1 MPYRPT
7 DRTRAKRAERHA
19 TLLATAERLVAAEGF
34 GAASIVAVASA
45 AGMSAGAVYSHFP
58 GKSELLAAVFRRAA
72 DRELAAVQD
81 AVRAAAPKTAAK
93 LSALI
98 EVFAG
103 RALQGRTLAW
113 ALLAEPVDPLV
124 DAERLTYRRAYQ
136 EIAAGILRQGIDDGD
151 LPAQDIRLSAA
162 AIIGAISEALV
173 GPLSPVAAR
182 TRADVFIPALQ
193 ILCLRAAGRVDP
205 PLSEHPAP
213 HRRTRQ

>member
-7 DRTRAKRAERHA
+7 DRTRAKQAERHA

-45 AGMSAGAVYSHFP
+45 AGMSAGAVYSHFS

-72 DRELAAVQD
+72 DRELAAVRD
-81 AVRAAAPKTAAK
+81 AVQAADRNATAR

-124 DAERLTYRRAYQ
+124 DAERLTYRRAYR
-136 EIAAGILRQGIDDGD
+136 EIAADVLRQGIDDGD

-162 AIIGAISEALV
+162 ALIGAISEALV

-182 TRADVFIPALQ
+182 TRADEFIPALQ
-193 ILCLRAAGRVDP
+193 TLC
-205 PLSEHPAP
+205 
-213 HRRTRQ
+213 